1 MAINS
6 RYPLQFGKEVE
17 ALPAILDLR
26 ASNLA
31 GDLSTAEQDGIK
43 NKLSIAAGGGG
54 TSGSFRSSIIRL
66 DNFGNTITINELN
79 YGTYINLGNWGPAAG
94 PADSTPTNILM
105 SWDTREAFIVPY
117 KCVIKKF
124 RYSYYSASSLG
135 TIKFAIGKRDNLAS
149 GSFEAAFANPE
160 LMWESAA
167 FSYIGGYVYNR
178 ELDLSAFALTA
189 GKAIILGA
197 MQATL
202 GAGSNGLQRV
212 HFQFEIEEIL

>member
-1 MAINS
+1 MIDS
-6 RYPLQFGKEVE
+6 IYKGKFGKEVE
-17 ALPAILDLR
+17 ALPPILDLR

-31 GDLSTAEQDGIK
+31 GDLSTAEKDGIK

-54 TSGSFRSSIIRL
+54 ALGSFRSSIIRL
-66 DNFGNTITINELN
+66 DNFGGVIKILELD
-79 YGTYINLGNWGPAAG
+79 YSSYTNLGSWSKVAG
-94 PADSTPTNILM
+94 PADSTPTNLLM

-124 RYSYYSASSLG
+124 RYSYYSSTSLG
-135 TIKFAIGKRDNLAS
+135 TVKFAIGKRDNLAS

-167 FSYIGGYVYNR
+167 FSYTGGNVYNR

-197 MQATL
+197 MQATS
-202 GAGSNGLQRV
+202 GAGENGLQRV